1 MKFRSHIALYVTF
14 ARKTFIPLT
23 EDGNM
28 SSDTLD
34 RLLLA
39 RSSSKLVDTK
49 PTPELEIITFF
60 TKFGYISTIRNAT
73 MPPNK
78 SK

>member
-1 MKFRSHIALYVTF
+1 MKFKSHIALYVTF

-28 SSDTLD
+28 SSNMLD

-39 RSSSKLVDTK
+39 RISSKLVDTK
-49 PTPELEIITFF
+49 PTVELEITTFF
-60 TKFGYISTIRNAT
+60 TKFGYISAIWNAT
-73 MPPNK
+73 MPP
-78 SK
+78 

>member
-28 SSDTLD
+28 SSDMLD

-60 TKFGYISTIRNAT
+60 TKFGYISAIRNAT
-73 MPPNK
+73 MPP
-78 SK
+78 